1 MHFLFDNRYLLGP
14 NPAQVEFT
22 SEGLRRSIMSALGRL
37 SGLSGYAL
45 GDLLPSDPT
54 GRVEVL
60 LRAWQG
66 NTQPHYKHGV
76 WFSRDETMALVLAS
90 TAANGDDQI
99 GQARAQEKI
108 VSSFASLADTG
119 NAKLMMTGPP
129 VISLTVSRSIQDDA
143 WWIGIGSVV
152 ILFMMLIAA
161 FRSTSLLLAI
171 MLPTAAGAIAGAV
184 AVQLIFGSVH
194 GITLTFGGTLAGV
207 TSDYPVHLISHLRRG
222 LRPTQALRSIWSP
235 LVLGGV
241 IAAAAFLPMMISSF
255 PGLSQLGVIAVVG
268 IAAGV
273 VTTVFVLP
281 WVLEGFSPSD
291 TPRWSRRLVPPFG
304 RIKIPAIL
312 IGLGGLMW
320 MIAGHAEVFSD
331 DLSRLNPIPRQL
343 VDLDKQIREALG
355 APDVRRLFVVDG
367 RSAQQVLIG
376 SEQLSESLDDL
387 AREGAIASYDAPS
400 RYLPSIETQR
410 ARQTALPS
418 EDQLRGYVASAV
430 QGLPIEAATF
440 EPFIQSVA
448 ATKSRAPLEPS
459 DLLSVPLVG
468 DRLKALLSNRADGTW
483 QAYVLLSGVK
493 QPARLASIQKD
504 TPEGSTHYLDLQTE
518 TAYLVAAYRTEA
530 LRWLG
535 GGVAVVLVLLFAIF
549 RVKRAAKISLSLI
562 VSLVLTATILV
573 AMEMPLTPFHLM
585 SLLLVAG
592 MGLDYAVFLSRD
604 DVDTTDLE
612 QTLRSIFICAITTVI
627 PFGLMILSGA
637 PILRG
642 IGLTVAIGVTLSL
655 LSALAICSGRIRAVS

>member
-1 MHFLFDNRYLLGP
+1 MIAKTWLRMTMAMLATAVLGGVVFANLDVRYDLTFFQPGTPSRVSDLAIDQIRSGPASRVVLIGVAGAPSTDLARLSRSLVEQLSKTGQFKRVANGANELDEVALRYLFDNRYLLGP
-14 NPAQVEFT
+14 NPAQREFT

-54 GRVEVL
+54 GRMQAL
-60 LRAWQG
+60 IGAWRG

-76 WFSRDETMALVLAS
+76 WFSRDETMALVFAS

-99 GQARAQEKI
+99 EQARAQEKI
-108 VSSFASLADTG
+108 VSSFASLADADG
-119 NAKLMMTGPP
+119 AKLMMTGPP

-143 WWIGIGSVV
+143 WWIGIGSIV
-152 ILFMMLIAA
+152 ILLTMLIAA
-161 FRSTSLLLAI
+161 FRSISLLLAI
-171 MLPTAAGAIAGAV
+171 ALPTAAGAIAGAV
-184 AVQLIFGSVH
+184 AVQLLFGSVH

-222 LRPTQALRSIWSP
+222 LRPTQALHGIWSP
-235 LVLGGV
+235 LVLGGA

-291 TPRWSRRLVPPFG
+291 AARWSRRLVPPFA

-312 IGLGGLMW
+312 VGLGGLIW
-320 MIAGHAEVFSD
+320 IIAGHAEVFSD

-367 RSAQQVLIG
+367 KSAQQVLIG
-376 SEQLSESLDDL
+376 SEHLSESLDDL

-418 EDQLRGYVASAV
+418 EEQLRGYVALAV

-448 ATKSRAPLEPS
+448 ATKARAPLEPS

-468 DRLKALLSNRADGTW
+468 DRLAALLSNRADGTW

-493 QPARLASIQKD
+493 QPTRLASMQKGA
-504 TPEGSTHYLDLQTE
+504 PEESTHYLDLQTE
-518 TAYLVAAYRTEA
+518 
-530 LRWLG
+530 
-535 GGVAVVLVLLFAIF
+535 
-549 RVKRAAKISLSLI
+549 
-562 VSLVLTATILV
+562 
-573 AMEMPLTPFHLM
+573 
-585 SLLLVAG
+585 
-592 MGLDYAVFLSRD
+592 
-604 DVDTTDLE
+604 
-612 QTLRSIFICAITTVI
+612 
-627 PFGLMILSGA
+627 
-637 PILRG
+637 
-642 IGLTVAIGVTLSL
+642 
-655 LSALAICSGRIRAVS
+655 